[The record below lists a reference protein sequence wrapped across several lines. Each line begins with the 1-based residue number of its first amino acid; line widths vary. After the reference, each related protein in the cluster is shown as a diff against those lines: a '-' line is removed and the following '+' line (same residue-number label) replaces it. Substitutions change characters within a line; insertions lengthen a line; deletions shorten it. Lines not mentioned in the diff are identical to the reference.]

1 MPLRLLRTALQVSGV
16 EFIILG
22 FASWLAAVWVQSKK
36 LPDERTL
43 DFLVALADLTRALTH
58 TPPYI
63 ALTILGILLIALGTA
78 LRWLDP
84 NS

>member
-1 MPLRLLRTALQVSGV
+1 MPLRLVRTALQVSGV

-22 FASWLAAVWVQSKK
+22 FASWLAAVWAQSEE

-43 DFLVALADLTRALTH
+43 DFLVALADLSRALTH

-63 ALTILGILLIALGTA
+63 SLTILGILFFALGTA
-78 LRWLDP
+78 LRWLDT
-84 NS
+84 NG

>member
-1 MPLRLLRTALQVSGV
+1 V

-22 FASWLAAVWVQSKK
+22 FVSWLAAAWIQSGQ
-36 LPDERTL
+36 PSDERTL

-63 ALTILGILLIALGTA
+63 ALTILGILFIALGTA
-78 LRWLDP
+78 LRWLDT
-84 NS
+84 NG